1 MTYKLG
7 DRVVIK
13 IGRNIG
19 SRQLDGSTG
28 VVTSMNNEGD
38 FIGVTLDNKPSQIR
52 TGRIYFTPDEI
63 EHDKNYIVTQILND
77 L

>member
-13 IGRNIG
+13 ENGLTGMITSEAGRYTMLGI
-19 SRQLDGSTG
+19 
-28 VVTSMNNEGD
+28 
-38 FIGVTLDNKPSQIR
+38 TLDEKWQLLQSR
-52 TGRIYFTPDEI
+52 VYYSPDKI
-63 EHDKNYIVTQILND
+63 EHDKNYIVTQILED

>member
-13 IGRNIG
+13 IGRNTG
-19 SRQLDGSTG
+19 SRQLDGRGGTI
-28 VVTSMNNEGD
+28 TSMNIGGD
-38 FIGVTLDNKPSQIR
+38 FIGVTLDNKPVHIK

-63 EHDKNYIVTQILND
+63 EHDKNYIVNQLLSD